1 MTEGS
6 LNVVYT
12 DNDDVEIN
20 TDYISNGVIYLD
32 ITAAN
37 GSNTISVAFFAEAAD
52 PVIGIPAGTYPIND
66 EQDYG
71 TVMSSPGVQ
80 GGSVYPSF
88 YGNLNAQGQIT
99 IPCYFMVGGQVVVEN
114 IENHLKV
121 TIDALNSYDVP
132 AHIVYE
138 ADPVGSAV
146 ENVTVDTTNASKVI
160 ENNQL
165 FIMKEG
171 VMYNVLGSVVK

>member
-1 MTEGS
+1 
-6 LNVVYT
+6 
-12 DNDDVEIN
+12 
-20 TDYISNGVIYLD
+20 
-32 ITAAN
+32 
-37 GSNTISVAFFAEAAD
+37 
-52 PVIGIPAGTYPIND
+52 
-66 EQDYG
+66 
-71 TVMSSPGVQ
+71 MSSPGVQ
-80 GGSVYPSF
+80 GGYIYPSF
-88 YGNLNAQGQIT
+88 YGNMNAQGQIT